1 MLKPIA
7 LIITSA
13 ALATFTTVQAET
25 TAPPNDAQIAQ
36 IVLVANTVDVNNG
49 ELAVEKTKSPEVK
62 AFAETMI
69 RDHSAVNKQAV
80 ALATKL
86 GVKPEESETS
96 KSLQSGGVKTL
107 ATLKA
112 LDGAEFDVAY
122 VDNEVGYHE
131 AVIGVLDETLIPNTK
146 NAELKA
152 LLESSRPV
160 FVAHLEHAKKLQKS
174 LKK

>member
-1 MLKPIA
+1 
-7 LIITSA
+7 
-13 ALATFTTVQAET
+13 
-25 TAPPNDAQIAQ
+25 
-36 IVLVANTVDVNNG
+36 
-49 ELAVEKTKSPEVK
+49 
-62 AFAETMI
+62 MI

-86 GVKPEESETS
+86 GVTPEESATS
-96 KSLQSGGVKTL
+96 KSLKSGGEKTL

-112 LDGAEFDVAY
+112 LDGAAFDVAY

-160 FVAHLEHAKKLQKS
+160 FVTHLEHAKMLQKS